1 MDALNALSLSLIML
15 ALAAIP
21 SSSVAL
27 VVARSSV
34 SGFAHG
40 AAVAA
45 GVVCGD
51 LIFVYLAIL
60 GMTALADTLGGLFL
74 VIRYLAGAYLIWFG
88 LSLIR
93 SRSAL
98 DSRFTASSKS
108 RLTTS
113 FSAGLLLTLGD
124 VKAILFY
131 SSLFPVFVDMSSL
144 TAPDITAIIAITV
157 ITVGGVKL
165 LYARLAQKITARFIN
180 SPMASAAKTT
190 AGAVLV
196 GSGAYLIVKG

>member
-1 MDALNALSLSLIML
+1 ML

-40 AAVAA
+40 AAVTA

-51 LIFVYLAIL
+51 LIFVCLAIL
-60 GMTALADTLGGLFL
+60 GMTTLADTLGGLFL
-74 VIRYLAGAYLIWFG
+74 IIRYLAGTYLIWFG

-93 SRSAL
+93 SRSTL
-98 DSRFTASSKS
+98 TLRFTAPAKS
-108 RLTTS
+108 RLATS

-144 TAPDITAIIAITV
+144 TAPDITTIIAITV
-157 ITVGGVKL
+157 LAVGSVKL
-165 LYARLAQKITARFIN
+165 LYALLAQKIAARFIN
-180 SPMASAAKTT
+180 SPMANAAKTV
-190 AGAVLV
+190 AGGALV
-196 GSGAYLIVKG
+196 GTGAYLIVKG